1 MDTGGKTGILSGG
14 GGGIY
19 HGFDGNRA
27 GYDLSAYHN
36 NYVPQETGNHAMQ
49 RLSPL
54 SGGKRGKRG
63 RPRATRRGVQRW
75 QLKKKP
81 TTTMKL
87 RRRHKSARVLAME
100 ADPDSVWGKN
110 KPLEKFWQDLAS
122 GRKVVLIKKNGGHKM
137 YTMPKST
144 HDYLSEYYA
153 NQYDTFNKDPDIVA
167 VLTSYR
173 SQDAYELHLY
183 PKAKDATVEYVIK
196 HYKRFFRLHTKLEP
210 KTYMP

>member
-1 MDTGGKTGILSGG
+1 MPHNTRKAPTASATLFKRGTVKVGN
-14 GGGIY
+14 
-19 HGFDGNRA
+19 DGNKWA
-27 GYDLSAYHN
+27 IVVD
-36 NYVPQETGNHAMQ
+36 
-49 RLSPL
+49 
-54 SGGKRGKRG
+54 
-63 RPRATRRGVQRW
+63 RRGVKRW
-75 QLKKKP
+75 QHTKKKP

-100 ADPDSVWGKN
+100 SDPDSVWGKN
-110 KPLEKFWQDLAS
+110 KPLERFWNDLAS
-122 GRKVVLIKKNGGHKM
+122 GRKVVLIKKNGDHEM

-144 HDYLSEYYA
+144 HDYLSEDYA
-153 NQYDTFNKDPDIVA
+153 NQYDKFNKDPDIVA

-196 HYKRFFRLHTKLEP
+196 HYKMFFRLHTKLEP